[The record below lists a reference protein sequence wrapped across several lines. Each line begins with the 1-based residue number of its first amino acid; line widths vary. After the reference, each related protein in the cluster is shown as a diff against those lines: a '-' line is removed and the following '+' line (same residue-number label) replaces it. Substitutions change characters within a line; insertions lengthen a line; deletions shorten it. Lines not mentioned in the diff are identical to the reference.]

1 LRAPLKVNNVL
12 NDIQNDK
19 TIKATKQNLDQKL
32 LGKLKTT
39 KQTWHTKPGE
49 TIFLMDY
56 TYIKYNSRFIAFCWL
71 PL

>member
-1 LRAPLKVNNVL
+1 LRAPLKVNNVF

-32 LGKLKTT
+32 LGKLKTI

-49 TIFLMDY
+49 TSGLKIFLNGLY
-56 TYIKYNSRFIAFCWL
+56 VHKI
-71 PL
+71 